1 MALFL
6 RRFAQRRL
14 ALFGLMLFLIV
25 LVLGLAAP
33 LIAPFPSQKTNLR
46 DSLEAPSSR
55 HLLGTDL
62 TGTDIFSEVLWGSR
76 NSLKLALSTVA
87 ASILIGGL
95 IGALAGYFGGWLDL
109 LLSRVVDMF
118 LVLPRVLFAM
128 VLVAVLGS
136 SIWNIFIALT
146 IAYSPVVAR
155 LVRAEY
161 MSIKSRVFVD
171 AARVIGAGQFTI
183 IFREILPSVVP
194 IILVTSTFLLGQAI
208 LNEALL
214 SFIGLNDPNISSWGK
229 MVFVS
234 QANIRFA
241 WWTGVVPGVA
251 IALTVL
257 GLNLAGDGLNEVINP
272 KTARGKIVH
281 KRRPV

>member
-1 MALFL
+1 MALFI

-14 ALFGLMLFLIV
+14 ALFGLILFTVV

-33 LIAPFPSQKTNLR
+33 LLAPFPSQKTNLR

-62 TGTDIFSEVLWGSR
+62 TGTDIFSEVLWGAR

-87 ASILIGGL
+87 ASILIGVL

-109 LLSRVVDMF
+109 VLSRVVDMF

-161 MSIKSRVFVD
+161 LTIKNRVFVD
-171 AARVIGAGQFTI
+171 AARMIGAGHSTI

-281 KRRPV
+281 KKRLV

>member
-1 MALFL
+1 MVLFL
-6 RRFAQRRL
+6 KRFAQRRL
-14 ALFGLMLFLIV
+14 ALFGLILFSLV

-33 LIAPFPSQKTNLR
+33 LVAPFPSQKQNLR
-46 DSLEAPSSR
+46 EFHEAPSTR
-55 HLLGTDL
+55 HLLGTDN
-62 TGTDIFSEVLWGSR
+62 TGRDVFSEVLWGAR

-87 ASILIGGL
+87 ASILIGAL

-109 LLSRVVDMF
+109 LLSRLVDMF
-118 LVLPRVLFAM
+118 LVLPRVLFTM

-161 MSIKSRVFVD
+161 MSIKNRVFVD
-171 AARVIGAGQFTI
+171 AARMIGAGQSRI

-194 IILVTSTFLLGQAI
+194 ILLVTSTFLMGQAI

-234 QANIRFA
+234 QPHIRFA

-251 IALTVL
+251 IGLTVL

-272 KTARGKIVH
+272 KTARGKIVR
-281 KRRPV
+281 KRRPA